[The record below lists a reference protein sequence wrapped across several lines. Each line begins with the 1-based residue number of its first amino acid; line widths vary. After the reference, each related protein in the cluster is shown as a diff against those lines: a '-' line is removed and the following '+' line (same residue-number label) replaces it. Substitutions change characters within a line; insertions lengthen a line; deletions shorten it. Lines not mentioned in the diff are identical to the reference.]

1 LALPHDLLRIDPA
14 RLEGLPGWAVA
25 SLTATPWVVVRRAA
39 LRDGQLPV
47 GIRGAGRGER
57 CAAWL
62 PADAVMAACTPED
75 LAIAAAWRGH
85 ARRGEVPALAVLDP
99 VAEPLVGRAWGPA
112 GSVGFELA
120 TGHPAAHRDSDL
132 DIILRA
138 PHRVDRDLADRL
150 VSALARLPVRV
161 DVVLETP
168 LGGCSLAEV
177 AAGGR
182 PLVVKTLHGPRLV
195 DDPWPASP

>member
-1 LALPHDLLRIDPA
+1 
-14 RLEGLPGWAVA
+14 
-25 SLTATPWVVVRRAA
+25 
-39 LRDGQLPV
+39 
-47 GIRGAGRGER
+47 GRGER

-62 PADAVMAACTPED
+62 PADAVMAACAPED
-75 LAIAAAWRGH
+75 LATVAAWRGH

-99 VAEPLVGRAWGPA
+99 MAELLAGLAWGPA

-132 DIILRA
+132 DIVLRA
-138 PHRVDRDLADRL
+138 PDRIDRDLADRL
-150 VSALARLPVRV
+150 VSVLARLPVRV

-182 PLVVKTLHGPRLV
+182 SLVVKTLHGPRLV
-195 DDPWPASP
+195 DDLWPVSP